1 MCALPGVE
9 IVQTTIEEYSEKG
22 EERMR
27 FGSDDGV
34 ELE

>member
-9 IVQTTIEEYSEKG
+9 VVEPTLEEYSEKS
-22 EERMR
+22 EERVR
-27 FGSDDGV
+27 LCCDDGV

>member
-9 IVQTTIEEYSEKG
+9 IVGPTVEEYSEKG

-27 FGSDDGV
+27 LGRDDGV